1 MAKAKENG
9 IYKDSSKFNKL
20 IDSIFQEK
28 GDYEENPKK
37 IDQPTNMG
45 IIQST
50 LDNFNKAHPNLKIDK
65 KLKDITKADAQL
77 IYKLDF
83 YDQYRLE
90 IVDNNDNSK
99 VLLTMF
105 VMLKPTSA
113 LTLLH
118 KSLNDFGYP
127 SKKLLS
133 KEMIPTLNQIE
144 KDKKSNDFKE
154 LLKSNFI
161 KFLKDNPDSKKYKGW
176 IPRIERL

>member
-1 MAKAKENG
+1 
-9 IYKDSSKFNKL
+9 
-20 IDSIFQEK
+20 
-28 GDYEENPKK
+28 
-37 IDQPTNMG
+37 
-45 IIQST
+45 
-50 LDNFNKAHPNLKIDK
+50 
-65 KLKDITKADAQL
+65 
-77 IYKLDF
+77 
-83 YDQYRLE
+83 
-90 IVDNNDNSK
+90 
-99 VLLTMF
+99 
-105 VMLKPTSA
+105 MLKPTSA